1 MKAAALLVLLAAACV
16 VTTSAG
22 LFEPTL
28 SSLLQLLFIQS
39 VTLIGTCESL
49 GCASVINLTLACHS
63 RFAACQQQVWVGPPC
78 PRLDGQL
85 RYLE

>member
-39 VTLIGTCESL
+39 VTLMGPASPLVVHLSL
-49 GCASVINLTLACHS
+49 I
-63 RFAACQQQVWVGPPC
+63 
-78 PRLDGQL
+78 
-85 RYLE
+85 

>member
-28 SSLLQLLFIQS
+28 SSLLELLFIRT
-39 VTLIGTCESL
+39 VTLMGPASPLVVHLSLIGHWHAIL
-49 GCASVINLTLACHS
+49 GLRLASSKYGSCLLIFDLMVNRDT
-63 RFAACQQQVWVGPPC
+63 
-78 PRLDGQL
+78 
-85 RYLE
+85 